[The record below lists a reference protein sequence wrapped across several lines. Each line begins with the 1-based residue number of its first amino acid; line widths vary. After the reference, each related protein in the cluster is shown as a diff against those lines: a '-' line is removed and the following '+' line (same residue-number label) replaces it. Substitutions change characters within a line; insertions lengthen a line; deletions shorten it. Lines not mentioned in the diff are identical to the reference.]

1 MAYQMYQI
9 DAFTDNL
16 FGGNPAAVVPLD
28 TWLPD
33 ALMQSI
39 ALENNLSETAFIVPS
54 STHDYHIRWF
64 TPTDEVRL
72 CGHATLAATYVI
84 FLFLRPELS
93 VVRFDSLSG
102 TLKVMRDADW
112 LTLDF
117 PAWAREETPVPQ
129 AISNALGVIPG
140 AFYTGNYM
148 MAVLKDEAAVRR
160 VAPDAALLKKAVPL
174 GLIVTAPGDEVDFVS
189 RSFFP
194 SIGVDEDPVTGSSHC
209 MLTPY
214 WAKRLRKT
222 NLIAQQ
228 VSARGGALKCRM
240 EGERVQI
247 SGKAVLYLKGEIFL

>member
-1 MAYQMYQI
+1 MTFPLYQI
-9 DAFTDNL
+9 DAFTDRL
-16 FGGNPAAVVPLD
+16 FGGNPAAVVPLE

-39 ALENNLSETAFIVPS
+39 ALENNLSETAFIAPS

-64 TPTDEVRL
+64 TPTDEVKL
-72 CGHATLAATYVI
+72 CGHATLAVAHVI
-84 FLFLRPELS
+84 FMFLRPELS
-93 VVRFDSLSG
+93 VARFDSLSG
-102 TLKVMRDADW
+102 PLTVTRDGDW

-140 AFYTGNYM
+140 AFYAGNYM
-148 MAVLKDEAAVRR
+148 MAVLNDEAAVRR

-174 GLIVTAPGDEVDFVS
+174 GLIVTAPGDVVDFVS

-214 WAKRLRKT
+214 WSERLGKSALT
-222 NLIAQQ
+222 AHQ
-228 VSARGGALKCRM
+228 VSARGGALRCRM
-240 EGERVQI
+240 AGERVQI
-247 SGKAVLYLKGEIFL
+247 SGKAVLYLKGEISL